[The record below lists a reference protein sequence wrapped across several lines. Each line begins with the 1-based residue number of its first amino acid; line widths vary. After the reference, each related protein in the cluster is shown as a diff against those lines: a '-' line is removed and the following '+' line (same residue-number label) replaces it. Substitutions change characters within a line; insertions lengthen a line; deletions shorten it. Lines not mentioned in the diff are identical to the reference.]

1 MPESQRKQSLASSL
15 RTSWSGSLTLAR
27 NRRPEPRCGRS
38 VRAGFTL
45 IELLVVIAI
54 IAVLIALLLPA
65 VQAAREAA
73 RRSQC
78 VNNLKQI
85 GLAIHNYISANDCV
99 PPAGFPAW
107 VQESNY
113 YICNGDF
120 SVHARLLPY
129 LEQQNTANASN
140 YNYAVFNSTVG
151 DLINHTVQAT
161 RVKTFLCPSDSAPG
175 WYIQGTSTQLEDI
188 IAPGNNYFG
197 SVGSSYEFDSSWT
210 GGPPNGIFSYLGAS
224 NNNSATI
231 NPVPTSKS
239 FAPVTLAG
247 IRDGTSNTIA
257 FGEWRTGDGNINLIT
272 IPTDIIFIGS
282 YPAGVTRGTPTM
294 QMPLGG
300 PGLLPWLQ
308 NCTAN
313 AANSGNRGGGKV
325 ASLGEIWAAALIG
338 YSFGNVLAGPNA
350 KYTACSINPSGTLQN
365 PGSFGLS
372 SYHSGGVNVLFVD
385 GSVRFLK
392 DSINLTTLWALGSR
406 AQGEV
411 ISSDS
416 F

>member
-1 MPESQRKQSLASSL
+1 MRSRHVGARRGPDRPSTRPVASRL
-15 RTSWSGSLTLAR
+15 LDGFRDR
-27 NRRPEPRCGRS
+27 GRYGLG
-38 VRAGFTL
+38 AFTL

-85 GLAIHNYISANDCV
+85 GLAIHNYISSNDTV

-107 VQESNY
+107 VQESQY

-120 SVHARLLPY
+120 SIHYRLLPY
-129 LEQQNTANASN
+129 LEQQNLANAGN
-140 YNYAVFNSTVG
+140 FNYAVFNSTVG

-161 RVKTFLCPSDSAPG
+161 RVSAFLCPSDTAPN
-175 WYIQGTSTQLEDI
+175 WLIQGTNTQLEDI
-188 IAPGNNYFG
+188 RAPGNNYFG
-197 SVGSSYEFDSSWT
+197 SVGSGLEFDASWT
-210 GGPPNGIFSYLGAS
+210 GGPPNGVFAYLGAS
-224 NNNSATI
+224 NNGNATI

-239 FAPVTLAG
+239 FTPATLAA

-257 FGEWRTGDGNINLIT
+257 FGEWRTGDGNINQVAI
-272 IPTDIIFIGS
+272 TDIIFTGQ
-282 YPAGVTRGTPTM
+282 YPPGVTRSTPTM
-294 QMPLGG
+294 LMPAGSA
-300 PGLLPWLQ
+300 GLIPWLQ
-308 NCTAN
+308 SCTAN
-313 AANSGNRGGGKV
+313 AGNAADRGGGKV
-325 ASLGEIWAAALIG
+325 ASMGEIWAAALIG
-338 YSFGNVLAGPNA
+338 YSFGNVLVGPNA
-350 KYTACSINPSGTLQN
+350 KYNSCSINQSGTLQN

-372 SYHSGGVNVLFVD
+372 SYHSGGANVLFVD
-385 GSVRFLK
+385 GSVRLIK
-392 DSINLTTLWALGSR
+392 DSINLPTLWALGSR

-411 ISSDS
+411 ISADA